1 MLMPDPASG
10 LRDIEQLL
18 DVPCPEWSADLA
30 CRGVELDC
38 EGIAAGQAAL
48 RDALATGGTYH
59 DVLARVGRGLESARL
74 SAKRRLIA
82 LAVVDVARAASRRR
96 LALAL
101 GHAKAGPGANAA

>member
-10 LRDIEQLL
+10 LQDIERLL

-38 EGIAAGQAAL
+38 AGIEHAQAAL
-48 RDALATGGTYH
+48 RDALAKGGTHH
-59 DVLARVGRGLESARL
+59 DVLARVGRALGAARL

-82 LAVVDVARAASRRR
+82 LAVVDVARTASRRR
-96 LALAL
+96 LALAFA
-101 GHAKAGPGANAA
+101 HAAAGSPVRA